1 MHAIDS
7 PRATRNHPPMANL
20 SAEEF
25 TAAVGALADQLG
37 IERLRE
43 RLARMNAFTS
53 RRGLNSPAA
62 IADRLYALSG
72 GLRRQVVSTFAFTSL
87 WQEVVGGR
95 IGEEGE
101 KKLGEIADKV
111 NACLAPDE
119 SIVPGKEAELDE
131 ALAAYRDA
139 LATSTGPLVARLDML
154 MKAVPAVAERLR
166 AAPLEPSAPAAE
178 G

>member
-1 MHAIDS
+1 
-7 PRATRNHPPMANL
+7 MANL
-20 SAEEF
+20 SAQEF
-25 TAAVGALADQLG
+25 TAAIGALVEQYG
-37 IERLRE
+37 IDGLRE

-53 RRGLNSPAA
+53 RRGLTSAAA

-87 WQEVVGGR
+87 WQELVGGR
-95 IGEEGE
+95 LGEEGE
-101 KKLGEIADKV
+101 KKLGEIADRV

-119 SIVPGKEAELDE
+119 SLVAGKEAELDE
-131 ALAAYRDA
+131 ALAAYREA
-139 LATSTGPLVARLDML
+139 LAAATSPLVARLDML

-166 AAPLEPSAPAAE
+166 AVPDEPPAPAAE